1 MTTLTRHGSP
11 PSLGHDNTIG
21 TPNPQ
26 QAPGRA
32 KEPEVTAITIP
43 LMPVACISGSDF
55 RALGNAPSSYT
66 SPKEM
71 KVRNTT

>member
-11 PSLGHDNTIG
+11 PSLGHDNRDSKPTAG
-21 TPNPQ
+21 PKKGQ
-26 QAPGRA
+26 RA
-32 KEPEVTAITIP
+32 RGYGYYNSTHASSLHQWV
-43 LMPVACISGSDF
+43 